1 MLSVV
6 GFCFFI
12 RKVITFHFD
21 INSLLQLC
29 LLLQCLLRQL
39 GGAREADDD
48 DADVVQT
55 TL

>member
-6 GFCFFI
+6 GFFFKGKI
-12 RKVITFHFD
+12 ITFHFD
-21 INSLLQLC
+21 INSLLQRC

-39 GGAREADDD
+39 GGAREADDN